1 MLVVLRPDTVKRT
14 GLGRIVSVAA
24 ATVPAMTPEPC
35 CPVMELR
42 QYTLRP
48 GQREVLIELF
58 DRELVEPQEKLGMRI
73 VGQFRDLDRPD
84 RFVWLRGF
92 ADMQTRLAGLTAFYG
107 GPAWKAHAAA
117 ANATMLDVDDVL
129 LLRPAGDN
137 TAFPRSTRAHA
148 GAAVI
153 TVTVYPVP
161 DSAAE
166 QELLEF
172 LHARVDP
179 TLFAAGRHPLAELR
193 TEPAVNT
200 FPALPVRESEHVV
213 VRLARYP
220 TLVAYQDYCRRVG
233 DSVTCWNDL
242 ADRLAGPPQRLR
254 LQPTPGSR
262 LH

>member
-1 MLVVLRPDTVKRT
+1 VKRT

-24 ATVPAMTPEPC
+24 ATVPTMTPEPC

-42 QYTLRP
+42 QYKLRP

-58 DRELVEPQEKLGMRI
+58 DRELVEPQEALGMRI

-117 ANATMLDVDDVL
+117 ANATMLEVDDVL

-148 GAAVI
+148 
-153 TVTVYPVP
+153 
-161 DSAAE
+161 
-166 QELLEF
+166 
-172 LHARVDP
+172 AR
-179 TLFAAGRHPLAELR
+179 L
-193 TEPAVNT
+193 
-200 FPALPVRESEHVV
+200 
-213 VRLARYP
+213 
-220 TLVAYQDYCRRVG
+220 
-233 DSVTCWNDL
+233 
-242 ADRLAGPPQRLR
+242 
-254 LQPTPGSR
+254 
-262 LH
+262 